1 VPDPWATGSALA
13 FGLSPPALAW
23 STTVSPEPVAA
34 AAVAGAALFTLR
46 VRSTPHL
53 RRAAGAAV
61 LIGLLPWLSVK
72 FLPAMVVCAL
82 ALARWLR
89 RRSRGF
95 TAFAALE
102 IVLVPAVALITINER
117 LYGALTPYAA
127 VLGEPT
133 GATGVAEHVA
143 RAPRLV
149 GALLDPEV
157 GLLVWAPAGALAFLA
172 LELLARSLRE
182 RLHVALPSVVDVEVS
197 AAFLAILCAVQLA
210 VAAFLAPS
218 LTEEAFPGRE
228 LIPALPVAAALSAW
242 GLRHAP
248 RIGGALVA
256 VTLAA
261 SLWLL
266 AAARLDGEASL
277 APPEGALPWAGLGLV
292 VAAAVAATIVF
303 LLGRELLRERE
314 LR

>member
-1 VPDPWATGSALA
+1 
-13 FGLSPPALAW
+13 
-23 STTVSPEPVAA
+23 
-34 AAVAGAALFTLR
+34 
-46 VRSTPHL
+46 
-53 RRAAGAAV
+53 
-61 LIGLLPWLSVK
+61 
-72 FLPAMVVCAL
+72 
-82 ALARWLR
+82 
-89 RRSRGF
+89 
-95 TAFAALE
+95 
-102 IVLVPAVALITINER
+102 
-117 LYGALTPYAA
+117 
-127 VLGEPT
+127 
-133 GATGVAEHVA
+133 
-143 RAPRLV
+143 
-149 GALLDPEV
+149 
-157 GLLVWAPAGALAFLA
+157 
-172 LELLARSLRE
+172 
-182 RLHVALPSVVDVEVS
+182 
-197 AAFLAILCAVQLA
+197 

-228 LIPALPVAAALSAW
+228 LVPALPVAAALSAW

-266 AAARLDGEASL
+266 AAARVDGDASL

>member
-1 VPDPWATGSALA
+1 
-13 FGLSPPALAW
+13 
-23 STTVSPEPVAA
+23 
-34 AAVAGAALFTLR
+34 
-46 VRSTPHL
+46 
-53 RRAAGAAV
+53 
-61 LIGLLPWLSVK
+61 
-72 FLPAMVVCAL
+72 MVVCAL

-133 GATGVAEHVA
+133 GATGIAEHVA

-197 AAFLAILCAVQLA
+197 AAFLAILCAVQL
-210 VAAFLAPS
+210 
-218 LTEEAFPGRE
+218 GRGGV
-228 LIPALPVAAALSAW
+228 PRPVADRGGLPRPRARPRPARRRRAVGVGPAPCAAHRRRARR
-242 GLRHAP
+242 GDARGEP
-248 RIGGALVA
+248 
-256 VTLAA
+256 LAA
-261 SLWLL
+261 RRR
-266 AAARLDGEASL
+266 ARRRRR
-277 APPEGALPWAGLGLV
+277 
-292 VAAAVAATIVF
+292 VARPARGRAAVGGPRARRRR
-303 LLGRELLRERE
+303 GRRRDDRLPARSELLRERE